1 MRILIYQP
9 RISYFIGGGEIYPIQ
24 TAKFFS
30 ILGHDVSILTTR
42 ASFITPSDYFLNF
55 VEENPKIKI
64 EYLDLDENYRS
75 IYQEPAGINWERW
88 DSESL
93 WIARLAYEFLCHNKY
108 DIVSTHCVIDSYAIP
123 FDQKHVLHLHGTPS
137 ELNYAC
143 KLILPK
149 KKNLIAVSLKVA
161 EKWKKLGVYEKI
173 KISTNAIDENVFFKD
188 EKAKRNLDLLFVGRL
203 IPIKGVQYILKAL
216 KLLKDNYNLS
226 PIFTIV
232 GDGPYK
238 NELLDLAK
246 SLKIDKQVI
255 FKGLVYHKELVN
267 LYQNAKIAVLPSYDK
282 EGIMTT
288 LLEAASCGTP
298 SITTKGTS
306 MEEFAQN
313 NKNALLVNPS
323 DETDL
328 CEKIYLLMT
337 DRNLYEEIA
346 NNALVTVRR
355 DYSWLKKAEELIK
368 LYSEV

>member
-328 CEKIYLLMT
+328 CEKIYFQLL
-337 DRNLYEEIA
+337 
-346 NNALVTVRR
+346 V
-355 DYSWLKKAEELIK
+355 IK
-368 LYSEV
+368 HIYIFNKN